1 MSKSVEYLDATIIK
15 VENCR
20 TQFRSKHQK
29 LRIALGNKYEERFQA
44 NLETKLVVI
53 KEMLSS
59 KSAKARSMDF
69 SLRSINNQFQ
79 SVTIVV
85 KSFKDVS
92 DGEVTRRKNY
102 QSNQIK
108 LFKDLSKK
116 TKDVLQSLSK
126 YPGTEREVERIM
138 RSFEELT

>member
-1 MSKSVEYLDATIIK
+1 
-15 VENCR
+15 
-20 TQFRSKHQK
+20 
-29 LRIALGNKYEERFQA
+29 
-44 NLETKLVVI
+44 
-53 KEMLSS
+53 MLSS